1 LGGNHVNLGRSTD
14 SLLIVVIGI
23 GVTLVALVAY
33 LGVIDYFHPVSD
45 VRLGSIYPPRTPKRH
60 S

>member
-1 LGGNHVNLGRSTD
+1 LGGNHVNLGRSMD
-14 SLLIVVIGI
+14 SLLIVVVGI
-23 GVTLVALVAY
+23 GVTLVAY

>member
-1 LGGNHVNLGRSTD
+1 MD
-14 SLLIVVIGI
+14 SLLIAVVGI
-23 GVTLVALVAY
+23 GVTLVTLVTLVAY
-33 LGVIDYFHPVSD
+33 LGVFDYFHPVSD

>member
-1 LGGNHVNLGRSTD
+1 LGGNHVNLGRSMD
-14 SLLIVVIGI
+14 SLLIVVVGI

>member
-1 LGGNHVNLGRSTD
+1 LGGNYVNLGRSMD
-14 SLLIVVIGI
+14 SLLTVVVGI

>member
-1 LGGNHVNLGRSTD
+1 ME
-14 SLLIVVIGI
+14 SLLIVVVGI
-23 GVTLVALVAY
+23 GVTLVAY